1 MTINHRLIAKKK
13 NEQKFY
19 LHNLNSNISKKHDL
33 CPVLVLSEEEVI
45 ALVRSVLQMC
55 EVLPS

>member
-1 MTINHRLIAKKK
+1 MIDSNNFLFHDNKSQINCKKK

-33 CPVLVLSEEEVI
+33 CPVLVLSEEVNI
-45 ALVRSVLQMC
+45 
-55 EVLPS
+55 